1 MDIKQEEKII
11 KKNTII
17 TMIANIFLAIAKMFA
32 GIIGKSSV
40 LIADAINSISD
51 VATNIVVF
59 ISAKLSR
66 KEQDDDHPYG
76 HEKID
81 SGYPNSEVEIVF
93 RW

>member
-81 SGYPNSEVEIVF
+81 SVISILL
-93 RW
+93 